1 MDQIKLNVKKIG
13 TKCVHSGNI
22 VDDKFHGSISPIYP
36 ATTYDY
42 RKTDTYPRYFNT
54 PNQLALSRKISDL
67 ESAEDSI
74 LFGSGLGAVSST
86 MFSFLKSGDHVI
98 LHDSIYGGTINLVN
112 TEFKKFNID
121 FSYIDINDVDLLKST
136 IKKNTRI
143 IYFETPTNPLL
154 QIVDISLIS
163 SVAKENNIISIID
176 NTFASPINQ
185 NPINFGIDLVIHS
198 ATKYLGGH
206 SDILAGSVSGA
217 KEHIEK
223 IKKSGIN
230 YGANLSDYT
239 VWLLERSIK
248 TLSVRVNAQNQN
260 ALDLA
265 KFLDDNSL
273 IKKVF
278 YPGLK
283 NHLSHEIASKQMN
296 GFGGMMSFEV
306 TDKINSEDF
315 VSDLKIISPTMS
327 LAGVE
332 SSITSPSKTSHKK
345 VDPQIRKK
353 LGISDNLLRFSVGI
367 EDIEDLMLDLD
378 KSLKNNVR

>member
-1 MDQIKLNVKKIG
+1 MSKKIG

-163 SVAKENNIISIID
+163 SLAKENNIISIID

-217 KEHIEK
+217 KEHIDK

-265 KFLDDNSL
+265 KFLDENSL

-278 YPGLK
+278 YPGLV
-283 NHLSHEIASKQMN
+283 NHLSHEIASKQMK

-367 EDIEDLMLDLD
+367 EDIDDLMLDLD

>member
-1 MDQIKLNVKKIG
+1 MSKKIG

-121 FSYIDINDVDLLKST
+121 FSYIDINDFDLLKST

-217 KEHIEK
+217 KKHIEK

-278 YPGLK
+278 YPGLE
-283 NHLSHEIASKQMN
+283 NHSSYEIASKQMN

>member
-1 MDQIKLNVKKIG
+1 MSKKIG

-265 KFLDDNSL
+265 KFLDHNSL

-278 YPGLK
+278 YPGLE
-283 NHLSHEIASKQMN
+283 NHSSHEIASKQMN

>member
-1 MDQIKLNVKKIG
+1 MSKKIG

-154 QIVDISLIS
+154 QIVNISLIS
-163 SVAKENNIISIID
+163 SVAKENDIISIID

-206 SDILAGSVSGA
+206 SDILAGSVSGTT
-217 KEHIEK
+217 KHIEK

-248 TLSVRVNAQNQN
+248 TLSVRVKAQNQN

-265 KFLDDNSL
+265 NFLDESPL
-273 IKKVF
+273 IKKVY

-283 NHLSHEIASKQMN
+283 NHLSHEIASRQMI

-306 TDKINSEDF
+306 IDKINSEDF

>member
-1 MDQIKLNVKKIG
+1 MSKKIG

-265 KFLDDNSL
+265 KFLDHNSL

-278 YPGLK
+278 YPGLE

>member
-1 MDQIKLNVKKIG
+1 MSKKIG
-13 TKCVHSGNI
+13 TKCVHSGNL

-67 ESAEDSI
+67 EGAEDSI

-121 FSYIDINDVDLLKST
+121 FSYIDINDIDLLKST
-136 IKKNTRI
+136 IKKNTKI

-154 QIVDISLIS
+154 QIVDISIIS
-163 SVAKENNIISIID
+163 SISKENEIISIID

-206 SDILAGSVSGA
+206 SDILAGSVSGT
-217 KEHIEK
+217 KEHVEK

-265 KFLDDNSL
+265 KFLEESPL
-273 IKKVF
+273 IKKVY

-283 NHLSHEIASKQMN
+283 NHLSHEIASRQMN

-306 TDKINSEDF
+306 IDKINSEDF

-345 VDPQIRKK
+345 VDPKIRKK

>member
-1 MDQIKLNVKKIG
+1 MSKKIG

-54 PNQLALSRKISDL
+54 PNQLALSRKISEL

-206 SDILAGSVSGA
+206 SDILAGTVSGT

-265 KFLDDNSL
+265 KFLDESPQ
-273 IKKVF
+273 IKKVY

-367 EDIEDLMLDLD
+367 EDIDDLMLDLD

>member
-1 MDQIKLNVKKIG
+1 MSKKIG

-206 SDILAGSVSGA
+206 SDILAGSVSGS
-217 KEHIEK
+217 KKHIEK

-265 KFLDDNSL
+265 KFLDKSPQ
-273 IKKVF
+273 IKKVY

>member
-1 MDQIKLNVKKIG
+1 MSKKIG

-217 KEHIEK
+217 KEHIDK

-265 KFLDDNSL
+265 KFLDENSL

-278 YPGLK
+278 YPGLV
-283 NHLSHEIASKQMN
+283 NHLSHEIASKQMK

>member
-1 MDQIKLNVKKIG
+1 MSKKIG

-36 ATTYDY
+36 ATTYDF

-54 PNQLALSRKISDL
+54 PNQLALSTKISDL

-121 FSYIDINDVDLLKST
+121 FSYIDINDINILKST

-163 SVAKENNIISIID
+163 SVAKENDIISIID

-265 KFLDDNSL
+265 KFLDDNAL

-278 YPGLK
+278 YPGLE

>member
-1 MDQIKLNVKKIG
+1 MSKKIG

-206 SDILAGSVSGA
+206 SDILAGTVSGT

-265 KFLDDNSL
+265 KFLDKSPQ
-273 IKKVF
+273 IKKVY

-306 TDKINSEDF
+306 TDKINTEDF

-367 EDIEDLMLDLD
+367 EDIDDLMLDLD

>member
-1 MDQIKLNVKKIG
+1 MSKKIG

-278 YPGLK
+278 YPGLE

-367 EDIEDLMLDLD
+367 EDIDDLMLDLD

>member
-1 MDQIKLNVKKIG
+1 MSKKIG

-121 FSYIDINDVDLLKST
+121 FTYIDINDVDLLKST

-278 YPGLK
+278 YPGLE
-283 NHLSHEIASKQMN
+283 NHSSYEIASKQMN

>member
-1 MDQIKLNVKKIG
+1 MSKKIG

-22 VDDKFHGSISPIYP
+22 VDNKFHGSISPIYP

-54 PNQLALSRKISDL
+54 PNQLALSKKISDL

-163 SVAKENNIISIID
+163 SVAKENDIISIID

-206 SDILAGSVSGA
+206 SDILAGSVSGNTV
-217 KEHIEK
+217 HIEK

-265 KFLDDNSL
+265 NFLDESPL
-273 IKKVF
+273 IKKVY

-283 NHLSHEIASKQMN
+283 NHLSHEIASRQMI

-306 TDKINSEDF
+306 IDKINSEDF

-367 EDIEDLMLDLD
+367 EDIKDLMLDLD

>member
-1 MDQIKLNVKKIG
+1 MSKKIG

-163 SVAKENNIISIID
+163 SLAKENNIISIID

-217 KEHIEK
+217 KEHIDK

-265 KFLDDNSL
+265 KFLEDNSL
-273 IKKVF
+273 IKKVY

-283 NHLSHEIASKQMN
+283 NHLSHDIASKQMN

>member
-1 MDQIKLNVKKIG
+1 MSKKIG

-206 SDILAGSVSGA
+206 SDILAGTVSGT

-223 IKKSGIN
+223 IIKSGLN

-265 KFLDDNSL
+265 KFLDESPL
-273 IKKVF
+273 IKKVY

-283 NHLSHEIASKQMN
+283 NHLSHEIATKQMN

>member
-1 MDQIKLNVKKIG
+1 MSKKIG

-36 ATTYDY
+36 ATTYDF

-206 SDILAGSVSGA
+206 SDILAGTVSGT

-265 KFLDDNSL
+265 KFLDKSPQ
-273 IKKVF
+273 IKKVY

-306 TDKINSEDF
+306 TDKINTEDF

-353 LGISDNLLRFSVGI
+353 LGISDNLLRLSVGI

>member
-1 MDQIKLNVKKIG
+1 MSKKIG

-163 SVAKENNIISIID
+163 SLAKENNIISIID

-206 SDILAGSVSGA
+206 SDILAGSVSGT

-265 KFLDDNSL
+265 KFLDENSL

-278 YPGLK
+278 YPGLV
-283 NHLSHEIASKQMN
+283 NHLSHEIASKQMK

>member
-1 MDQIKLNVKKIG
+1 MSKKIG

-163 SVAKENNIISIID
+163 SVAKENDIISIID

-206 SDILAGSVSGA
+206 SDILAGSVSGTT
-217 KEHIEK
+217 EHIEK

-248 TLSVRVNAQNQN
+248 TLSVRVKAQNQN

-265 KFLDDNSL
+265 NFLDESPL
-273 IKKVF
+273 IKKVY

-283 NHLSHEIASKQMN
+283 NHLSHEIASRQMI

-306 TDKINSEDF
+306 IDKINSEDF

>member
-1 MDQIKLNVKKIG
+1 MSKKIG

-163 SVAKENNIISIID
+163 SVAKENDIISIID

-206 SDILAGSVSGA
+206 SDILAGSVSGTT
-217 KEHIEK
+217 EHIEK

-265 KFLDDNSL
+265 NFLDESPL
-273 IKKVF
+273 IKKVY

-283 NHLSHEIASKQMN
+283 NHLSHEIASRQMI

-306 TDKINSEDF
+306 IDKINSEDF

>member
-1 MDQIKLNVKKIG
+1 MSKKIG

-54 PNQLALSRKISDL
+54 PNQLALSKKISDL

-121 FSYIDINDVDLLKST
+121 FTYIDINDVDLLKST

-163 SVAKENNIISIID
+163 SLAKENNIISIID

>member
-1 MDQIKLNVKKIG
+1 MSKKIG

-121 FSYIDINDVDLLKST
+121 FTYIDINDVDLLKST

-265 KFLDDNSL
+265 KFLDHNSL

-278 YPGLK
+278 YPGLE
-283 NHLSHEIASKQMN
+283 NHSSHEIASKQMN

>member
-1 MDQIKLNVKKIG
+1 MSKKLG

-163 SVAKENNIISIID
+163 SLAKENNIISIID

-217 KEHIEK
+217 KELIEK

-248 TLSVRVNAQNQN
+248 TLSVRVNTQNQN

-273 IKKVF
+273 IKKVY

-367 EDIEDLMLDLD
+367 EDIDDLMLDLD

>member
-1 MDQIKLNVKKIG
+1 MSKKIG

-22 VDDKFHGSISPIYP
+22 IDDKFHGSISPIYP

-265 KFLDDNSL
+265 KFPDDNSL

-278 YPGLK
+278 YPGLE
-283 NHLSHEIASKQMN
+283 NHSSHEIASKQMN
-296 GFGGMMSFEV
+296 GYGGMMSFEV
-306 TDKINSEDF
+306 TDKINFEDF

-367 EDIEDLMLDLD
+367 EDIDDLMLDLD

>member
-1 MDQIKLNVKKIG
+1 MSKKIG

-121 FSYIDINDVDLLKST
+121 FTYIDINDVDLLKST

-278 YPGLK
+278 YPGLE

>member
-1 MDQIKLNVKKIG
+1 MSKKKA

-54 PNQLALSRKISDL
+54 PNQVALSKKISDL

-121 FSYIDINDVDLLKST
+121 FSYIDINNVDLLKST

-154 QIVDISLIS
+154 QVVDISLIS
-163 SVAKENNIISIID
+163 SIARENDIISIID

-185 NPINFGIDLVIHS
+185 NPINFGINLVIHS
-198 ATKYLGGH
+198 ASKYLGGH
-206 SDILAGSVSGA
+206 SDILAGSVSGT

-260 ALDLA
+260 ALYLA
-265 KFLDDNSL
+265 KFLNESSL
-273 IKKVF
+273 IKKVY
-278 YPGLK
+278 YPGLE
-283 NHLSHEIASKQMN
+283 NHISHEIATKQMI

-306 TDKINSEDF
+306 IDKINSEDF

-345 VDPQIRKK
+345 VDSQIRKK
-353 LGISDNLLRFSVGI
+353 LGITDNLLRFSVGI

>member
-1 MDQIKLNVKKIG
+1 MSKKKA

-54 PNQLALSRKISDL
+54 PNQVALSKKISDL

-121 FSYIDINDVDLLKST
+121 FSYIDINNIDLLKST

-154 QIVDISLIS
+154 QVVDISLIS
-163 SVAKENNIISIID
+163 SIARENDIISIID

-185 NPINFGIDLVIHS
+185 NPINFGINLVIHS
-198 ATKYLGGH
+198 ASKYLGGH
-206 SDILAGSVSGA
+206 SDILAGSVSGT

-260 ALDLA
+260 ALYLA
-265 KFLDDNSL
+265 KFLNESSL
-273 IKKVF
+273 IKKVY
-278 YPGLK
+278 YPGLE
-283 NHLSHEIASKQMN
+283 NHISHEIATKQMI

-306 TDKINSEDF
+306 IDKINSEDF

-345 VDPQIRKK
+345 VDSQIRKK

>member
-1 MDQIKLNVKKIG
+1 MSKKIG

-36 ATTYDY
+36 STTYDY

-163 SVAKENNIISIID
+163 SVAKENDIISIID

-206 SDILAGSVSGA
+206 SDILAGSVSGTT
-217 KEHIEK
+217 EHIEK

-265 KFLDDNSL
+265 NFLDESPL
-273 IKKVF
+273 IKKVY

-283 NHLSHEIASKQMN
+283 NHLSHEIASRQMI

-306 TDKINSEDF
+306 IDKINSEDF

>member
-1 MDQIKLNVKKIG
+1 MSKKIG

-217 KEHIEK
+217 KEQIEK

-265 KFLDDNSL
+265 KFLDHNSL

-278 YPGLK
+278 YPGLE

>member
-1 MDQIKLNVKKIG
+1 MSKKIG

-22 VDDKFHGSISPIYP
+22 VDNKFHGSISPIYP

-54 PNQLALSRKISDL
+54 PNQLALSKKISDL

-121 FSYIDINDVDLLKST
+121 FSYIDINDVELLKST

-163 SVAKENNIISIID
+163 SVAKENDIISIID

-206 SDILAGSVSGA
+206 SDILAGSVSGNTV
-217 KEHIEK
+217 HIEK

-265 KFLDDNSL
+265 NFLDESPL
-273 IKKVF
+273 IKKVY

-283 NHLSHEIASKQMN
+283 NHLSHEIASRQMI

-306 TDKINSEDF
+306 IDKINSEDF

>member
-1 MDQIKLNVKKIG
+1 MSKKIG

>member
-1 MDQIKLNVKKIG
+1 MSKKIG

-265 KFLDDNSL
+265 KFLDHNSL

-278 YPGLK
+278 YPGLE
-283 NHLSHEIASKQMN
+283 NHSSHEIASKQMN

-367 EDIEDLMLDLD
+367 EDIDDLMLDLD

>member
-1 MDQIKLNVKKIG
+1 MSKKIG

-278 YPGLK
+278 YPGLE

-306 TDKINSEDF
+306 VDKINSEDF

>member
-1 MDQIKLNVKKIG
+1 MSKKIG

-67 ESAEDSI
+67 EGSEDSI

-86 MFSFLKSGDHVI
+86 MLSYLKSGDHVI

-121 FSYIDINDVDLLKST
+121 FSYIDINDIDLLKST

-154 QIVDISLIS
+154 QIVDISIIS
-163 SVAKENNIISIID
+163 SIAKENDIISIID

-185 NPINFGIDLVIHS
+185 NPINYGTDLVIHS

-206 SDILAGSVSGA
+206 SDILAGSVSGS

-265 KFLDDNSL
+265 KFLDSNSL
-273 IKKVF
+273 IKKVY

-283 NHLSHEIASKQMN
+283 NHLSHEIACKQMI

-306 TDKINSEDF
+306 VDKINSEDF

-332 SSITSPSKTSHKK
+332 SSLTSPSKTSHKK

>member
-1 MDQIKLNVKKIG
+1 MSKKIG

-163 SVAKENNIISIID
+163 SVAKENDIISIID

-206 SDILAGSVSGA
+206 SDILAGSVSGTT
-217 KEHIEK
+217 EHIEK

-265 KFLDDNSL
+265 NFLDESPL
-273 IKKVF
+273 IKKVY

-283 NHLSHEIASKQMN
+283 NHLSHEIASRQMI

-306 TDKINSEDF
+306 IDKIDSEDF

>member
-1 MDQIKLNVKKIG
+1 MSKKIG

-36 ATTYDY
+36 ATTYDF

-112 TEFKKFNID
+112 TELKKFNID
-121 FSYIDINDVDLLKST
+121 FSYIDVNDVDLLKST

-206 SDILAGSVSGA
+206 SDILAGTVSGT
-217 KEHIEK
+217 KERIEK

-265 KFLDDNSL
+265 KFLDKSPQ
-273 IKKVF
+273 IKKVY

-306 TDKINSEDF
+306 TDKINSENF

-367 EDIEDLMLDLD
+367 EDIDDLMLDLD

>member
-1 MDQIKLNVKKIG
+1 MSKKIG
-13 TKCVHSGNI
+13 TKCVHSGNV

-206 SDILAGSVSGA
+206 SDILAGTVSGN

-265 KFLDDNSL
+265 KFLDDSPQ
-273 IKKVF
+273 IKKVY

-332 SSITSPSKTSHKK
+332 SSITSPLKTSHKK

-367 EDIEDLMLDLD
+367 EDIDDLMLDLD

>member
-1 MDQIKLNVKKIG
+1 MSKKIG

-163 SVAKENNIISIID
+163 SLAKENNIISIID

-217 KEHIEK
+217 KEHIDK

-265 KFLDDNSL
+265 KFLDENSL

-278 YPGLK
+278 YPGLV
-283 NHLSHEIASKQMN
+283 NHLSHEIASKQMK

>member
-1 MDQIKLNVKKIG
+1 MSKKIG

-36 ATTYDY
+36 ATTYDF

-206 SDILAGSVSGA
+206 SDILAGTVSGT

-265 KFLDDNSL
+265 KFLDKSPQ
-273 IKKVF
+273 IKKVY

-306 TDKINSEDF
+306 TDKINTEDF

-367 EDIEDLMLDLD
+367 EDIDDLMLDLD

>member
-1 MDQIKLNVKKIG
+1 MSKKIG

-265 KFLDDNSL
+265 KFLDDSPL
-273 IKKVF
+273 IKKVY